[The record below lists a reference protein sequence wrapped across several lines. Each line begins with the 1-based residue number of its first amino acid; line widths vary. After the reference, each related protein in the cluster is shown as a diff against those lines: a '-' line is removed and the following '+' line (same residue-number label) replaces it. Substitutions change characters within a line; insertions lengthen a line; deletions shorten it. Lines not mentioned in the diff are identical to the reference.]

1 MRAKGWSKEIAMNP
15 GWKVFWLFAAMCA
28 AALGRERPFLWDVV
42 PVAFADEPQP
52 HWAVQTAFV
61 LRTLELISGSVTLI
75 ALLLM
80 LGVWA
85 ARLRQVPGRLNS
97 RFFADGRA
105 DPFRSRGSRHRP
117 SRSIP

>member
-1 MRAKGWSKEIAMNP
+1 MNP
-15 GWKVFWLFAAMCA
+15 GWKVFWLFAAVFA
-28 AALGRERPFLWDVV
+28 AALGLERTFVSDVV

-61 LRTLELISGSVTLI
+61 LRTLELISGGVTLI

-85 ARLRQVPGRLNS
+85 DRLRQVPKKLKS
-97 RFFADGRA
+97 RFFAG
-105 DPFRSRGSRHRP
+105 
-117 SRSIP
+117 